1 MMTELKRLGVL
12 ENRYDVSDVVG
23 LEVFYIASVAYHLM
37 TQEFLTV
44 LLFRKS
50 GSTRQRKQKSSLTF
64 SILARSS
71 MNSLSFTL
79 LAIAVEMIYKLSRK
93 LELNCVEGVSKLTSS
108 HYACQLSVAGT
119 ASLRGWSVCR
129 PGRVPRLIGQYRPKV
144 VRGELNLLLAISFDL
159 GALLIILIKIS
170 ITGAVAF
177 DSAAIP

>member
-50 GSTRQRKQKSSLTF
+50 GSTRQRKQKSCLTF

-71 MNSLSFTL
+71 VYSRSFTL
-79 LAIAVEMIYKLSRK
+79 LAIAVEMIYKLSR
-93 LELNCVEGVSKLTSS
+93 
-108 HYACQLSVAGT
+108 
-119 ASLRGWSVCR
+119 
-129 PGRVPRLIGQYRPKV
+129 
-144 VRGELNLLLAISFDL
+144 
-159 GALLIILIKIS
+159 
-170 ITGAVAF
+170 
-177 DSAAIP
+177 